1 MSYSVRKVTAP
12 LGLEIKPLYT
22 QHTEQLPSTEHA
34 EKRMVLLKISFR
46 FTCLFPSPD
55 RCLPAIT
62 NERQQC
68 PQVRD

>member
-22 QHTEQLPSTEHA
+22 QHAEQLPSTGHAGEH
-34 EKRMVLLKISFR
+34 MVLLTIGFR

-55 RCLPAIT
+55 RCLSTIT

-68 PQVRD
+68 PQV